1 MMVGADDDE
10 GGDEIIQFS
19 LSNHQIIKPTNHQ
32 IIIIIRIII
41 KSWSYLWI
49 INNWCNDQVDA
60 DDQHNHRD
68 DNRALQIIWWRWW
81 WWWWWW
87 LWWWCWPYKALEA
100 LALYSGVQEAQPLPP
115 HRRSTLWSWKS
126 IKFWSR
132 NRISPLEKNEW
143 FRIRKRNKIQKS
155 TFLELMGMR
164 I

>member
-19 LSNHQIIKPTNHQ
+19 LSNRQIIKPTNHQ